1 MNHTDLRIRLQTEE
15 EICQIYEERLQ
26 YDFPPAERKPLSAI
40 LHSNRA
46 GTYRAFGVYEGDACV
61 AYAYFVRVPESEWML
76 LDYYAVRDDLRG
88 TGIGSW
94 FLARLHTLEPDSP
107 VILLEIDEPEF
118 AETPEER
125 ELCLRRARFYHR
137 AGARFSGILATTF
150 GVPYRLLTFSAQTV
164 SDEEV
169 ARQYETIYRRMLG
182 TRFESAIKIETI

>member
-40 LHSNRA
+40 LQSNRA
-46 GTYRAFGVYEGDACV
+46 GTYRAFGVYKESLCV
-61 AYAYFVRVPESEWML
+61 AYAYFVAIPESDWML

-94 FLARLHTLEPDSP
+94 FLERLHTLEPDSP

-125 ELCLRRARFYHR
+125 ELCLRRAHFYRR
-137 AGARFSGILATTF
+137 AGAQFSNVVATTF
-150 GVPYRLLTFSAQTV
+150 GVPYRLLTFSPLPV
-164 SDEEV
+164 SDETV
-169 ARQYETIYRRMLG
+169 AMQYEIIYRRMLG
-182 TRFESAIKIETI
+182 TRFESAIQIEYR